1 MDKVFL
7 NSFYAKEYPVVVMD
21 KNGCKITM
29 VTRPYDH
36 VVYYKVE
43 FGGKTHSHMVPNIWW
58 GFVASVWIVPD
69 VVHIPILEH
78 CIRVRWSNGVLLCG
92 CIRCWACD
100 DLVG

>member
-43 FGGKTHSHMVPNIWW
+43 FGGKTDEVNHLVTALQIYNT
-58 GFVASVWIVPD
+58 IVVD
-69 VVHIPILEH
+69 KYDE
-78 CIRVRWSNGVLLCG
+78 
-92 CIRCWACD
+92 
-100 DLVG
+100 